1 MEERVLPVTSNYLEN
16 GSTGYVKNNL
26 FVHYYYSIYVKTDNP
41 GTVQLYNGHECNK
54 CATEQ
59 SAGLVIT
66 GGIGL
71 GNGHAPCQPC

>member
-1 MEERVLPVTSNYLEN
+1 M
-16 GSTGYVKNNL
+16 KN
-26 FVHYYYSIYVKTDNP
+26 
-41 GTVQLYNGHECNK
+41 VQLYNGHECNK

-71 GNGHAPCQPC
+71 GIGLAPCQPC